1 MEFKEYSEPSPHIVI
16 DNFLTSEE
24 YNKVRKEI
32 DDLIPKMNIGIMKSN
47 TGHDQVLND
56 VKNNLNIWLDTYYSD
71 RSMSNILKYIT
82 KIWDSEISN
91 YLQKAD
97 NGIFRLYN
105 VTNDDSTLLS
115 AYGNGQFYKEHAD
128 GDGVD
133 DRGLL
138 FISSTL
144 LIGNNF
150 KGGDFVLGNKT
161 IPFKDNRL
169 IMFESHRLHQVT
181 VVETDENNDN
191 WRYSIQ
197 YFAGLKKG
205 DV

>member
-1 MEFKEYSEPSPHIVI
+1 MEFKEYSEPSPHIII

-32 DDLIPKMNIGIMKSN
+32 NDLIPKMNVGVMKSD
-47 TGHDQVLND
+47 TGHEKVLKD
-56 VKNNLNIWLDTYYSD
+56 VKNNLNIWLDMYYSD
-71 RSMSNILKYIT
+71 RSMSNILNYIT
-82 KIWDSEISN
+82 KIWDSEISD

-105 VTNDDSTLLS
+105 ITNNDSTLLS
-115 AYGNGQFYKEHAD
+115 AYGNGQFYKEHTD
-128 GDGVD
+128 GSSAV
-133 DRGLL
+133 LTNL

-181 VVETDENNDN
+181 AVETDENSDN

-205 DV
+205 GA

>member
-1 MEFKEYSEPSPHIVI
+1 MEFKEYSEPSPHIII

-32 DDLIPKMNIGIMKSN
+32 NDLIPKMNVGVMKSD
-47 TGHDQVLND
+47 TGHEKVLKD
-56 VKNNLNIWLDTYYSD
+56 VKNNLNIWLDMYYSD
-71 RSMSNILKYIT
+71 RSMSNILSYIT
-82 KIWDSEISN
+82 KIWGSEISGH
-91 YLQKAD
+91 LQKAD
-97 NGIFRLYN
+97 NGIFRLYKI
-105 VTNDDSTLLS
+105 TNNDNTLLS
-115 AYGNGQFYKEHAD
+115 AYGNGQFYKEH
-128 GDGVD
+128 GDGYSIED
-133 DRGLL
+133 DRQL

-181 VVETDENNDN
+181 AVETDENSDN

-197 YFAGLKKG
+197 YFAVLKK
-205 DV
+205 

>member
-32 DDLIPKMNIGIMKSN
+32 DDLIPKMNVGIMKSN

-128 GDGVD
+128 GGIVD

-150 KGGDFVLGNKT
+150 KGGDFVLCNGKY
-161 IPFKDNRL
+161 IAPKKKG
-169 IMFESHRLHQVT
+169 SG
-181 VVETDENNDN
+181 VVFPSNFMYPHEVEKVISGV
-191 WRYSIQ
+191 RYSIMTWI
-197 YFAGLKKG
+197 L
-205 DV
+205 